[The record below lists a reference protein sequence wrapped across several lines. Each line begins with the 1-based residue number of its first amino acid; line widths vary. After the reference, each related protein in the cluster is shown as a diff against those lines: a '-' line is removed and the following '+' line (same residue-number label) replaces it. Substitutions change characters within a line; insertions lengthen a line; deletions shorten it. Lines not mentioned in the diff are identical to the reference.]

1 MTAYLYLYAC
11 KYTTFFRKRQAISW
25 IFFWRAHRSHRLT
38 QISSLQATVV
48 TMPHSNRYF
57 SARELRIFFRNTN
70 CTNLTDFSSLQAT
83 GILILPL
90 SKNSEGVKNPWDQW
104 DQCGE
109 IQHSSLCSQGFYHK
123 PFEARLIATV
133 HRAGIVGIGLV
144 ILLFHVVKIVHY
156 QHHLV
161 SGAVTLLQRRTK
173 QAVGLGMTGITLL
186 DMLDW
191 ILIHVASHL

>member
-1 MTAYLYLYAC
+1 MKVLAFVLGSKLTNHWGIVLAFFVYIHFVPNLKFGAKVYIFINVRKTAQSDCL
-11 KYTTFFRKRQAISW
+11 R
-25 IFFWRAHRSHRLT
+25 IFFWRAHTDL
-38 QISSLQATVV
+38 
-48 TMPHSNRYF
+48 
-57 SARELRIFFRNTN
+57 
-70 CTNLTDFSSLQAT
+70 TNLTDFSSLQAT

-123 PFEARLIATV
+123 PFEARLIAAV

-144 ILLFHVVKIVHY
+144 ILLFHVVKIIHY
-156 QHHLV
+156 LHHLV
-161 SGAVTLLQRRTK
+161 FGAVMLLQRRTK

>member
-1 MTAYLYLYAC
+1 M
-11 KYTTFFRKRQAISW
+11 S
-25 IFFWRAHRSHRLT
+25 HRSHRFT

-83 GILILPL
+83 GILILPQW
-90 SKNSEGVKNPWDQW
+90 KNYEGVEDSWDQW

-109 IQHSSLCSQGFYHK
+109 IQHSSLCSYGFYHK
-123 PFEARLIATV
+123 PFEACLVATF
-133 HRAGIVGIGLV
+133 HRARIVGIGLV

-156 QHHLV
+156 LHHLV
-161 SGAVTLLQRRTK
+161 FGAVMLLQRRTK
-173 QAVGLGMTGITLL
+173 KAVGLGMTGITLL

>member
-1 MTAYLYLYAC
+1 M
-11 KYTTFFRKRQAISW
+11 S
-25 IFFWRAHRSHRLT
+25 HRSHRFT

-109 IQHSSLCSQGFYHK
+109 IQHSSLCSYGFYHK
-123 PFEARLIATV
+123 PFEARLIATF